1 MACTGRAGEKAR
13 AVEGQASRP
22 YVAENGA
29 LDERDVMKLRKGS
42 HNATGLKFG
51 IVVAKFNKFV
61 TSKLLSSCVDGL
73 TKHGVA
79 ADDIEVVRVP
89 GAFEIPLVAKT
100 LAETKRFDAV
110 ICLGAVIRGDTP
122 HFDYISAEASRGI
135 GQAALDVDVP
145 IIFGVLTTDTVA
157 QAIERAEPNKF
168 NRGGEAAKS
177 AIEMATVMRM
187 IREQQ
192 GGSAVQQERV
202 ATNGARRQ
210 ARKRA
215 T

>member
-1 MACTGRAGEKAR
+1 
-13 AVEGQASRP
+13 
-22 YVAENGA
+22 
-29 LDERDVMKLRKGS
+29 MKLRKGS

-61 TSKLLSSCVDGL
+61 TSKLLGSCVEGL
-73 TKHGVA
+73 RRHGVE
-79 ADDIEVVRVP
+79 ADDIDVVRVP
-89 GAFEIPLVAKT
+89 GAFEIPLIART
-100 LAETKRFDAV
+100 LAQTKRFDAV

-135 GQAALDVDVP
+135 GQAALDADVP

-157 QAIERAEPNKF
+157 QAIERADPVKF

-187 IREQQ
+187 IRASEEQAPSI
-192 GGSAVQQERV
+192 GAVKS
-202 ATNGARRQ
+202 NGAKKRI

-215 T
+215 K

>member
-1 MACTGRAGEKAR
+1 
-13 AVEGQASRP
+13 
-22 YVAENGA
+22 
-29 LDERDVMKLRKGS
+29 MKLRKGS

-61 TSKLLSSCVDGL
+61 TR
-73 TKHGVA
+73 HGVA
-79 ADDIEVVRVP
+79 PDDIEVVRVP
-89 GAFEIPLVAKT
+89 GAFEIPLVART
-100 LAETKRFDAV
+100 LAGTNRFDAV

-135 GQAALDVDVP
+135 GQAALDADVP

-157 QAIERAEPNKF
+157 QAIERAEPSKF

-187 IREQQ
+187 IR
-192 GGSAVQQERV
+192 GGD
-202 ATNGARRQ
+202 ATAPSKHAANNGATRRR
-210 ARKRA
+210 ARKR
-215 T
+215 TT